1 VEGADDLEIEAEEHR
16 AEVTDAVPDVAERI
30 DFADTSIDL
39 SMLQTQPAEPALDLA
54 AAAPACAA
62 AGAGRSHAALEDEQ
76 VKVIG
81 DLRIGIPLFNI
92 YLNEADELS
101 RRLCVELAEWA
112 MESERPLHESTA
124 ALAHSLAGSSATV
137 GYADLSALA
146 RSLEHALMRS
156 IAVGR
161 ATPGSRSCSTTP
173 PKRSAA
179 CCTSLPPASCAACRH
194 R

>member
-1 VEGADDLEIEAEEHR
+1 MPRSGGR
-16 AEVTDAVPDVAERI
+16 AEPEPTRSRRGAAPVREDAEAG
-30 DFADTSIDL
+30 TS
-39 SMLQTQPAEPALDLA
+39 EPAD
-54 AAAPACAA
+54 
-62 AGAGRSHAALEDEQ
+62 Q

-81 DLRIGIPLFNI
+81 ELRIGIPLFNI

-112 MESERPLHESTA
+112 MQPERPLEESTV

-137 GYADLSALA
+137 GYVDLSALA

-156 IAVGR
+156 AR
-161 ATPGSRSCSTTP
+161 AARPPPASRSCSTTR
-173 PKRSAA
+173 PKRSGA
-179 CCTSLPPASCAACRH
+179 CCTSLPPASCARCPR